1 MNKYPTKSNER
12 IKNIYKKQGKTFNR
26 KRNRNKNKHIPQPKN
41 EINIPI

>member
-1 MNKYPTKSNER
+1 MNKYPTKSKER

-26 KRNRNKNKHIPQPKN
+26 KRNRNKNKQPKN